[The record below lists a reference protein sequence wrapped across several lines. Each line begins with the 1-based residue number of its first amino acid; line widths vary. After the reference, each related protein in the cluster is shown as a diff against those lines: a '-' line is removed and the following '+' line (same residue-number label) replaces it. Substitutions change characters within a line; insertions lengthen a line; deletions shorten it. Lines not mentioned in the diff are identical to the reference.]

1 METLQITCVL
11 SLGLAIVAIAC
22 LSTYLFTKLKLINET
37 KQECSVTLNDCK
49 VLIASIQTAHNSLV
63 TSTAE
68 TAQRLQDLK
77 FFIDASKRK

>member
-11 SLGLAIVAIAC
+11 SLGLAVVAIAII
-22 LSTYLFTKLKLINET
+22 STYLFTKLRFINVT
-37 KQECSVTLNDCK
+37 KQECSVTLTSCK
-49 VLIASIQTAHNSLV
+49 ELIASIQSAHNNLV
-63 TSTAE
+63 TQTAE